1 MNLNLDGKLAL
12 ITGADRRTGEIIA
25 ATLAREGCLPVIHSQ
40 DTLPITERAVVGDL
54 RTEAGRQDVIRQL
67 HDNSWLPDI
76 LINNYGTTDNHTWDS
91 TDEDKWIEMFQTNAL
106 SALRL
111 AQALAPT
118 MQSRGWGRIVH
129 LGTIGSHQPAAERPA
144 YYAAKGALSNATVSH
159 AQALKST
166 GVTVNTIAPGLIR
179 TEDTETIFAKVARKR
194 GWVGGWDEIEARV
207 CAELFPNLTRRMVT
221 RQEVA
226 DLVAF
231 VSSPLA
237 ASITGQT
244 LRIDGGAVL
253 YV

>member
-1 MNLNLDGKLAL
+1 MNLDLNEKLAL

-25 ATLAREGCLPVIHSQ
+25 KTLANEGCVTVIHSQ
-40 DTLPITERAVVGDL
+40 DTLPKTERAVVGDL

-67 HDNSWLPDI
+67 KDNNWQPNI
-76 LINNYGTTDNHTWDS
+76 LVNNYGTTDNHTWDD
-91 TDEDKWIEMFQTNAL
+91 TDEDKWVEMYQTNAL

-111 AQALAPT
+111 AQALAPRMKT
-118 MQSRGWGRIVH
+118 QGWGRIVH
-129 LGTIGSHQPAAERPA
+129 LGTIGSHQPAAARPA

-159 AQALKST
+159 AQALRGT

-179 TEDTETIFAKVARKR
+179 TEDTEAIFAKVARKR
-194 GWVGGWDEIEARV
+194 GWTDTWDEIEARV
-207 CAELFPNLTRRMVT
+207 CAELFPNLTGRMVT

-231 VSSPLA
+231 VCSPLA
-237 ASITGQT
+237 GSITGQT